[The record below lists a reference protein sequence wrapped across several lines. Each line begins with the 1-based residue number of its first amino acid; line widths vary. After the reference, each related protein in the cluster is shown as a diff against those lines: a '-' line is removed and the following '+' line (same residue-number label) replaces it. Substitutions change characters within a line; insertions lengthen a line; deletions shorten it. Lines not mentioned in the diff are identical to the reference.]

1 MILIQ
6 EVTPAQIANGLAAEV
21 RAVSQDFTIP
31 LPDETTQPPVISA
44 VELRVSYTVATIS
57 ARAKSFDEQFQ
68 VNRTVHFETI
78 VLRELLRNPTKL
90 NAKLLAQ
97 AHNHFKMW
105 HNSSIRSD
113 QFLALPKSIQIT
125 NVRMLGHKEFPV

>member
-1 MILIQ
+1 MNAYQ
-6 EVTPAQIANGLAAEV
+6 ERYAEV
-21 RAVSQDFTIP
+21 EQQFVEA
-31 LPDETTQPPVISA
+31 TTELHRVIQIEA
-44 VELRVSYTVATIS
+44 VELRITYAVATIS
-57 ARAKSFDEQFQ
+57 AKAKSFDRKF
-68 VNRTVHFETI
+68 HFETI

-97 AHNHFKMW
+97 THNHFKMW

>member
-1 MILIQ
+1 MNAYQ
-6 EVTPAQIANGLAAEV
+6 ERYAEV
-21 RAVSQDFTIP
+21 EQQFVEA
-31 LPDETTQPPVISA
+31 TTELHRVIQIEA
-44 VELRVSYTVATIS
+44 VELRITYAVATIS
-57 ARAKSFDEQFQ
+57 AKAKSFDRKFQ

>member
-1 MILIQ
+1 MNAYQ
-6 EVTPAQIANGLAAEV
+6 ERYAEV
-21 RAVSQDFTIP
+21 EQQFVEA
-31 LPDETTQPPVISA
+31 TTELHRVIQIEA
-44 VELRVSYTVATIS
+44 VELRITYAVATIS
-57 ARAKSFDEQFQ
+57 AKAKSFDRKFQ

-97 AHNHFKMW
+97 THNHFKMW